1 VRVAVSDIVVPS
13 MGESMSEG
21 TIAVVLKKPGACV
34 LHCAA
39 RPFLEPVESLLTAP
53 AGDAVSADEVI
64 AQIET
69 DKVTMDVR
77 APAAGVVDTI
87 KVCSLPC

>member
-1 VRVAVSDIVVPS
+1 
-13 MGESMSEG
+13 MLG
-21 TIAVVLKKPGACV
+21 
-34 LHCAA
+34 CAA
-39 RPFLEPVESLLTAP
+39 RPFLEPAEYLLTAP

-87 KVCSLPC
+87 KVCSLPW